1 MLSQPTYQD
10 AQRAQAA
17 VVTIGLFT
25 VVSVGIVGC
34 IALVL
39 TLFYLLVSF
48 VLLVLRAIVEA
59 FSGIAS
65 VWVNADSVLKLM
77 ILVAVVYGGY
87 CLYRYRIAKGASR
100 ESSL

>member
-25 VVSVGIVGC
+25 VGC

-65 VWVNADSVLKLM
+65 VWVNADSLLKLI

-87 CLYRYRIAKGASR
+87 CLYRYRIAKGARS